1 MCAGDALAGVGLQP
15 YRLGAQTVAA
25 LGNFGLNLYLIPH
38 YSWRGA
44 AAASLMTDGGLAVLC
59 WLLLFGLRAREQR
72 RGVPSPGPAA
82 EVNLGSS

>member
-1 MCAGDALAGVGLQP
+1 
-15 YRLGAQTVAA
+15 VAA

-59 WLLLFGLRAREQR
+59 WLLLFSLRARER
-72 RGVPSPGPAA
+72 TRGVPLAGAPA